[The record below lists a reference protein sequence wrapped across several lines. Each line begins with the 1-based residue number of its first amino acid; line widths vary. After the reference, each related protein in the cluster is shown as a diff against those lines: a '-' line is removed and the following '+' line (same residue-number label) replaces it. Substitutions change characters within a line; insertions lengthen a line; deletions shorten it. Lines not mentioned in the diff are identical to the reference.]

1 MAARHNI
8 LESGHEARLN
18 HVCTMKLL
26 THTISAFSARQE
38 FVSPTN
44 TNCACPG
51 EKLIYTCS
59 AVTNE
64 SGRAT
69 VWSGS
74 AFDCAGSEITLL
86 HDRFSDGTIRECNG
100 GAILGRSVSVDGNC
114 FTSQLNV
121 TVSTGLNNKTVK
133 CFLDSEMQVIGESL
147 ITVTGMYCF
156 HYHNYIQRYKCRR

>member
-1 MAARHNI
+1 MHMIGKKNAYLHD
-8 LESGHEARLN
+8 
-18 HVCTMKLL
+18 
-26 THTISAFSARQE
+26 ISAFSVRQE
-38 FVSPTN
+38 FVSPAN

-51 EKLIYTCS
+51 ERLIYTCI

-86 HDRFSDGTIRECNG
+86 HTRFNDETYSRECNH
-100 GAILGRSVSVDGNC
+100 GAILGRSVGVDGSC

-121 TVSTGLNNKTVK
+121 TVSTGLNNKTVM
-133 CFLDSEMQVIGESL
+133 CFLDSEMQHIGESL
-147 ITVTGMYCF
+147 ITVAGM
-156 HYHNYIQRYKCRR
+156 